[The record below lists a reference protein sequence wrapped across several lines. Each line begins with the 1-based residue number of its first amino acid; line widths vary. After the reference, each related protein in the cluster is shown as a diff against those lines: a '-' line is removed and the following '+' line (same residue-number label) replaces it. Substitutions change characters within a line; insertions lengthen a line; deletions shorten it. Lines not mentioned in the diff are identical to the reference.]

1 MPVPDKVAIF
11 WDYENCC
18 PPATQGLGYDVVNN
32 IGRMA
37 RVFGCVVTFKAYL
50 DISAQQTL
58 KATTFRSELQLSG
71 VSIIDCPH
79 IGRKEVVDKMIMVDM
94 LTFAMDHPPPAT
106 VFLITSDRDYAYAV
120 STLRLR
126 KYRVILITP
135 KVTAC
140 LEAQASAVVDWSVA
154 LTRSRIE
161 PQSDSSVRRPY
172 NDLDADLFTE
182 LLREISQLGEDDLT
196 VCSAPPLAEGTS
208 KARRISTDLPHRPP
222 FAKGDGVDNTNITC
236 ECRHN
241 QALPEVP
248 DKSSNVSE
256 DPLVSV
262 TSALKASES
271 RRPSVST
278 PVLPRARSATIHS
291 VTVPKPDKEP
301 VQRHTGSLPAPS
313 NISLDIQDSAGS
325 SALPDSADRHT
336 SDAGNDGLSDDDGSP
351 SSIVIGSPANP
362 APTNSFIHSP
372 LPLLN
377 PRLNLTSTIP
387 TPSSKTRTISGGTP
401 VSFGDPIPK
410 TSTAVKPVDTPR
422 LGRKASPPPTLN
434 PFSNGFIPN
443 TDAELMEAL
452 GLSDGDHE
460 SPPPFQS
467 NLGTTLHDN
476 GRNIL
481 PVPVN
486 GDSNVPASAVNAMNC
501 PNLVPPT
508 ELPLDEQS
516 SPAASSEGAQLDPEG
531 SSSDV
536 VSTCTSQTSDL
547 SSGSPASAGAAAQL
561 PPNLAT
567 RQQIRAKFLPLI
579 QRLLADRSSGMIR
592 SSRSDVAMA
601 VVKAD
606 KDAYQRAGTA
616 SFRQYSILAQQFGLV
631 VLGGNSANSWI
642 ALHPAWFDETME
654 SGLPLG
660 AVKIGSST
668 TDGQQTKFPTDV
680 GAGCFQP
687 LVDALVRMHRS
698 GFRRPLRS
706 LVGQMLPPRV
716 YQDARVAGF
725 EDYVARA
732 TEIHIVQCG
741 GDGSSA
747 WISLH
752 PDIRV

>member
-154 LTRSRIE
+154 LT
-161 PQSDSSVRRPY
+161 
-172 NDLDADLFTE
+172 
-182 LLREISQLGEDDLT
+182 
-196 VCSAPPLAEGTS
+196 
-208 KARRISTDLPHRPP
+208 
-222 FAKGDGVDNTNITC
+222 
-236 ECRHN
+236 
-241 QALPEVP
+241 
-248 DKSSNVSE
+248 
-256 DPLVSV
+256 
-262 TSALKASES
+262 
-271 RRPSVST
+271 
-278 PVLPRARSATIHS
+278 
-291 VTVPKPDKEP
+291 
-301 VQRHTGSLPAPS
+301 
-313 NISLDIQDSAGS
+313 
-325 SALPDSADRHT
+325 
-336 SDAGNDGLSDDDGSP
+336 
-351 SSIVIGSPANP
+351 
-362 APTNSFIHSP
+362 
-372 LPLLN
+372 
-377 PRLNLTSTIP
+377 RLNLTSTIP

-668 TDGQQTKFPTDV
+668 MDGQQTKFPTDV

-706 LVGQMLPPRV
+706 LVGQMLPPKV

-725 EDYVARA
+725 EGYVARA

-752 PDIRV
+752 PDRV